1 MTPHFETAESS
12 EMAEGAFRRLQSSP
26 CPALP
31 VLQGDRLV
39 GVLTLDNIGE
49 FLTLQSALRSNGKG
63 GAPGRRG
70 A

>member
-1 MTPHFETAESS
+1 MTPSFETAESS
-12 EMAEGAFRRLQSSP
+12 EMAEGAFQRLQSST

-39 GVLTLDNIGE
+39 GVLTLENIGE
-49 FLTLQSALRSNGKG
+49 FLTLQSALRGNGK
-63 GAPGRRG
+63 ADARGRRS